1 VKKKSLVLV
10 PMFVAAAAFAQ
21 MRENVTVQVVNVP
34 VHVISTDGDPVT
46 GLTREN
52 FQLFVNGKPQKI
64 DYFDAID
71 FATLSPDQKSDPRQR
86 RLYTLV
92 FDLTASMN
100 ELQRAQH
107 AALDLLDK
115 APENH
120 TFAVASIGLGPMK
133 MVVPFTRDRL
143 ALRHAVRSL
152 KVSLSGDPLHLGL
165 TSGERGGEAGRPTR
179 LEDPRFDVNVGD
191 IDWEYEKRLSQE
203 IFELGEL
210 ATRLG
215 GMEGYKHVVFL
226 SPGFNSTALTGI
238 VTDRRPGDVRT
249 GPLSSLYRVNNDI
262 ERPLRYSPNAALM
275 TDIRFMHEK
284 FAKAGVFLDAIDI
297 AGLRYMQTLYDNES
311 LYALTRETGGTVI
324 DRRNDLAKCLNLLMD
339 RQRVV
344 YVLGF
349 VPPRTNK
356 DPNSINVKLV
366 NVPRGLHASFR
377 PSYSSTADP
386 TDSADRLLLADIVTS
401 DIPQNGVTTAAN
413 VETAPGQATIEMDI
427 PGPEVLAHAVA
438 GMIGAEAMLYVFN
451 GPTVV
456 NFKTK
461 KVTIDVAKAEGGLA
475 SGAPLRVR
483 ETFDLP
489 PGKYAAKVL
498 VRIDGSGALGF
509 ARKDFEITN

>member
-1 VKKKSLVLV
+1 VKKSLVFAIV
-10 PMFVAAAAFAQ
+10 FITTAALAQ
-21 MRENVTVQVVNVP
+21 VRESVTVQVVNVP
-34 VHVISTDGDPVT
+34 VHVVSTDGDPVT
-46 GLTREN
+46 GLTRDN

-71 FATLSPDQKSDPRQR
+71 FATLSPEQRSDPRQR

-107 AALDLLDK
+107 AALELLDK
-115 APENH
+115 APDNH
-120 TFAVASIGLGPMK
+120 TFAIASLGFGAMK

-152 KVSLSGDPLHLGL
+152 RVSLSGDPLHLGL
-165 TSGERGGEAGRPTR
+165 TPGERGGEAGRPTR

-191 IDWEYEKRLSQE
+191 VDWEYEKRVSQE
-203 IFELGEL
+203 IYELGEL

-226 SPGFNSTALTGI
+226 SPGFNSTVLSGI
-238 VTDRRPGDVRT
+238 VIERRDVGDVRT
-249 GPLSSLYRVNNDI
+249 GPLTSLYRVNDDI
-262 ERPLRYSPNAALM
+262 SRTLRYPPNAALM
-275 TDIRFMHEK
+275 LDIRYMHEK

-311 LYALTRETGGTVI
+311 LYALTRDTGGTVI
-324 DRRNDLAKCLNLLMD
+324 DKRNDLARCLNLLMD

-349 VPPRTNK
+349 VPPKTNK
-356 DPNSINVKLV
+356 ETNSINVKLV
-366 NVPRGLHASFR
+366 NVSRGVHASFR
-377 PSYSSTADP
+377 PSYSTTVDP
-386 TDSADRLLLADIVTS
+386 ADSADRLRLADIVTS

-413 VETAPGQATIEMDI
+413 VETAPGSATVEMTV

-438 GMIGAEAMLYVFN
+438 GTVGAEAMLYVFN

-456 NFKTK
+456 TFTTK
-461 KVTIDVAKAEGGLA
+461 KVLIDVQRAEAGLQQQ
-475 SGAPLRVR
+475 PLRVR
-483 ETFDLP
+483 ETFNLP

-509 ARKDFEITN
+509 ARKDFVVE